1 MEAQFAENGVV
12 IVGGG
17 ISGLSAACYLVR
29 AGVAVTLFE
38 KASGLGGRAATQNYE
53 GYCFNRGIHGLYTGG
68 AASEVLQELA
78 ITYSYGIPKDIFA
91 LQQGKIYP
99 SPVDPLALL
108 HSKLLDLGDKLEFIR
123 LFATLSRINPQT
135 LAHMSVQ
142 KWIEQ
147 TVRRPQLRRFMAATA
162 CTFLYSTAL
171 DVVSADVFV
180 EKLQRFLKHPIHYID
195 GGWQTLVD
203 ALRQTATQAGARIV
217 SDTRVEAVEHH
228 NGSVQGIR
236 LRDGSVAPASAVII
250 ATSPNEAVKLV
261 DEGAYPTLRQT
272 LNTFVPAQVACLD
285 VALSKLPDARHPVV
299 QDMEH
304 PLFLSTQSV
313 YSRIAPQG
321 GAMIYTFK
329 QLDPVHPT
337 NPREDERDLESFL
350 DTVQPGWRD
359 VLVKRNYLPRIEAVG
374 TLPLASHG
382 GFAGRP
388 GPRIPGLANVYL
400 VGDWIG
406 PEGFLIDASMSS
418 ARLVARLLLQ
428 NGMFARE
435 NSVVATH

>member
-17 ISGLSAACYLVR
+17 IAGLSAACYLVR

-53 GYCFNRGIHGLYTGG
+53 GYCFNRGIHGFYTGG
-68 AASEVLQELA
+68 AASEVFQELA
-78 ITYSYGIPKDIFA
+78 ITYSYGIPKDIFT

-99 SPVDPLALL
+99 SPVDTPALL

-123 LFATLSRINPQT
+123 LFATLPRINPQT

-142 KWIEQ
+142 EWIEQ

-195 GGWQTLVD
+195 GGWQTLVNT
-203 ALRQTATQAGARIV
+203 LRQTAEQAGARIV

-236 LRDGSVAPASAVII
+236 LRDGSVVPASAVII

-261 DEGAYPTLRQT
+261 DEGAYPALRQT

-285 VALSKLPDARHPVV
+285 VALSKLPDTRHPVI

-337 NPREDERDLESFL
+337 NPREDERELENFL

-374 TLPLASHG
+374 TLPLASNG

-428 NGMFARE
+428 NGMLARE